1 MTAMLISHLGDAFD
15 QVQDGLLHGPITP
28 KVAPEEVRRYLA
40 ERYDFNRP
48 IALDEIIEDVEGM
61 LQRWQVQVTH
71 PRYFGLFNPSVH
83 LASVVAETLIAMYN
97 SQLASWR
104 TSPAGNEIEKHTL
117 GWLTEKFGLPVE
129 SLATFT
135 SGGSEANHSAVSVG
149 LTKTFR
155 EYGRFGIRAISG
167 QPVIYVTAQAH
178 HSYGKIAH
186 MTGLGREAV
195 HIVDTTDDLKMDIA
209 DLERQVTE
217 DRKNGLIPFLVV
229 GTAGTTAAGVIDPLE
244 DISRFCGA
252 QGLWFH
258 ADAAWGGAAIISPK
272 LKRHLAG
279 IENADSITC
288 DAHKWFSVS
297 MGCGMFFCR
306 HPESVLE
313 TFRAETPYMPGKA
326 AGMAVD
332 PYTATMQWSRRFI
345 GLKLFTVLAN
355 HGEARQAEI
364 IEGQAEI
371 GNFLREL
378 LTRSGWRIVN
388 STPLPAV
395 CFTREGL
402 DQTKLVS
409 SILERQIAWISETN
423 LRGAPVLRM
432 CITSFRTTRDDIHAV
447 VDQLNELATEQG
459 SVVAA
464 SVRN

>member
-1 MTAMLISHLGDAFD
+1 MTATLISDLGDAFD
-15 QVQDGLLHGPITP
+15 HVQDELLHGPITP
-28 KVAPEEVRRYLA
+28 KIGPEEVRRYLS

-48 IALDEIIEDVEGM
+48 IPLHEIVDDVEGM

-83 LASVVAETLIAMYN
+83 LASVVAETLAAMYN

-117 GWLTEKFGLPVE
+117 GWLTQKFGLPEE

-149 LTKTFR
+149 LTKTFP
-155 EYGRFGIRAISG
+155 EYGQSGVRSIPG

-186 MTGLGREAV
+186 MTGLGRQAV
-195 HIVDTTDDLKMDIA
+195 HVVDTTDDLKMSMS
-209 DLERQVTE
+209 DLERQVME
-217 DRKNGLIPFLVV
+217 DRKNGLIPFLAV

-244 DISRFCGA
+244 KIGEFCRA
-252 QGLWFH
+252 EKMWFH

-272 LKRHLAG
+272 LKRYLTG

-306 HPESVLE
+306 HPESVLQ

-326 AGMAVD
+326 AGLAVD

-371 GNFLREL
+371 GDFLREL
-378 LTRSGWRIVN
+378 LIQDGWRIVN

-395 CFTREGL
+395 CFTREGI
-402 DQTKLVS
+402 DHTKLVS
-409 SILERQIAWISETN
+409 SVLERQIAWISETN
-423 LRGAPVLRM
+423 LRGVPVLRM
-432 CITSFRTTRDDIHAV
+432 CITSFRTTRDDIRAV
-447 VDQLNELATEQG
+447 VDKLNEVATEQG
-459 SVVAA
+459 SVVAT
-464 SVRN
+464 SV